1 MFATDPLAHGD
12 ASMRRFAL
20 LPKRIDH
27 KIELLL
33 QPLGVGCQ
41 IFAVVA
47 FNKELAPDLLDI
59 RRELLTHA
67 AQPHSCACLFRNR
80 TIIVRVH
87 LETLH
92 PLDLDFARCKALLE
106 FLPLE
111 LGADQSLIQPR
122 SLGSR

>member
-1 MFATDPLAHGD
+1 
-12 ASMRRFAL
+12 MRRFAL
-20 LPKRIDH
+20 LPKPIDH

-33 QPLGVGCQ
+33 QPLGAGCQ

-67 AQPHSCACLFRNR
+67 AHPHSCACLFRNR
-80 TIIVRVH
+80 TIFAGFTWKRC
-87 LETLH
+87 T
-92 PLDLDFARCKALLE
+92 LDLDFARCKALLE
-106 FLPLE
+106 FLPLK